1 MKVFCR
7 EKGTKMMQNKLYTVI
22 KGEKDSE
29 GEMIRVKPTEYLLGL
44 KAHEAINEL
53 QANVQSIAEQLE
65 ACSQED
71 LNKTKNIEKVRD
83 LVFELEIAQGYLAKV
98 FKTWQTRQS
107 NNKQGPTIEC

>member
-1 MKVFCR
+1 MI
-7 EKGTKMMQNKLYTVI
+7 QNKLYTVV

-29 GEMIRVKPTEYLLGL
+29 GEMIRVTPTEYLLGL

-65 ACSQED
+65 ACSQGD
-71 LNKTKNIEKVRD
+71 LNKTENIEKVRD

-98 FKTWQTRQS
+98 FKTWQS
-107 NNKQGPTIEC
+107 KQRDIEPEPTIES